1 MILITGATG
10 LVGSHLLIQLL
21 LENETVSA
29 LYRNEKKIEEA
40 RNVFQHK
47 NHLDLFK
54 NIIWIEG
61 DINDIPSLNNA
72 FKNIKTVYHC
82 AASISFDPSDEEKLR
97 KTNIEGTSNIVNCC
111 IDFNVER
118 LCYVSSIA
126 ALGDAKENELKIT
139 EETDWNPEKLHGDYA
154 ISKYGA
160 ELEVWRGFQE
170 GLQVVIINPGVIF
183 GYGFPKKGSSIL
195 FNSIK
200 KGLSFYTKGK
210 VGIVSVEDV
219 VTCAVQLTNSNSNGE
234 RYTIV
239 AENKSLEDI
248 LFCIA
253 DAMKLK
259 RPFIYAN
266 KTATTIAW
274 KTDWLLSK
282 LTGRRRKLTK
292 ATAISSHSITEYDNS
307 KIVKNLNYRFTNMN
321 EYITKLTKEYL

>member
-1 MILITGATG
+1 M
-10 LVGSHLLIQLL
+10 
-21 LENETVSA
+21 
-29 LYRNEKKIEEA
+29 
-40 RNVFQHK
+40 RNVFRHK
-47 NHLDLFK
+47 NLLELFE
-54 NIIWIEG
+54 NIIWVEG
-61 DINDIPSLNNA
+61 DINNIPSLNNA

-82 AASISFDPSDEEKLR
+82 AALISFDPKDEEKLR
-97 KTNIEGTSNIVNCC
+97 KTNIEGTANIVNCC
-111 IDFNVER
+111 IDFNVEK

-126 ALGDAKENELKIT
+126 ALGDAKENENIIT
-139 EETDWNPEKLHGDYA
+139 EDTEWNPEKLHGDYA

-183 GYGFPKKGSSIL
+183 GYGFPKQGSSVL

-200 KGLSFYTKGK
+200 KGLPFYTRGK
-210 VGIVSVEDV
+210 VGIVTVEDV
-219 VTCAVQLTNSNSNGE
+219 VNCAIMLTNSNANGE
-234 RYTIV
+234 RYAIV
-239 AENKSLEDI
+239 AENLSLDEI

-266 KTATTIAW
+266 KTATKIAW

-307 KIVKNLNYRFTNMN
+307 KIVNCLYYKFTNMN
-321 EYITKLTKEYL
+321 EYISKLAKEYL